1 MKTPKIMQHAQK
13 NVRVFNMMKL
23 DSAWKKVFIK
33 NCTMMNA
40 TGAQIRASL
49 MNATGAQIRASLMNA
64 TGAQIRASLKSSSE
78 S

>member
-1 MKTPKIMQHAQK
+1 MKTPNIMQHAQK
-13 NVRVFNMMKL
+13 NVQVFNMMKL
-23 DSAWKKVFIK
+23 DSVWKKKKVFIK

-49 MNATGAQIRASLMNA
+49 
-64 TGAQIRASLKSSSE
+64 KSSSE

>member
-1 MKTPKIMQHAQK
+1 MHTQ

-23 DSAWKKVFIK
+23 DSVWKKKVFIK

-49 MNATGAQIRASLMNA
+49 R
-64 TGAQIRASLKSSSE
+64 SSSE
-78 S
+78 LVVVYLSVVCIFVCQSK